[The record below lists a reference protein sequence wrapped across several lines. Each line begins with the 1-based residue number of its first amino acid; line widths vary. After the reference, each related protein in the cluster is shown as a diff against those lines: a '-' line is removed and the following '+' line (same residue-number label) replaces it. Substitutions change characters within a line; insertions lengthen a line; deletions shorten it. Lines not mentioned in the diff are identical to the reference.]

1 MTGGPVAVLGGTGQ
15 QGRGL
20 ALRLARAGRSVLIGS
35 RDAAR
40 AEAAAKELAEHGDVR
55 GAGNAEVAREAEVV
69 IVAVPY
75 DALDATLREVGPAL
89 EGRLAVSC
97 VNALGFDGGPHALA
111 VDAGSSAEEARA
123 LAPRARWAAAFH
135 TVSAAHLL
143 DPECALDEDIPVC
156 ADDPDVRREVVE
168 LVDAIDGLRG
178 VEVGRLHQSAT
189 LEALT
194 ALCIVVNKRYRTSSG
209 IRFSGV
215 DTSRT

>member
-1 MTGGPVAVLGGTGQ
+1 MTRASVAVLGGTGP

-20 ALRLARAGRSVLIGS
+20 ALRLARAGRTVLIGS

-40 AEAAAKELAEHGDVR
+40 AETAAKELAEHGDVR
-55 GAGNAEVAREAEVV
+55 GAVNAEVAREAEVV

-75 DALDATLREVGPAL
+75 DALEATLREVGPVMA
-89 EGRLAVSC
+89 GRLAVSC
-97 VNALGFDGGPHALA
+97 VNALGFDGGPHALD
-111 VDAGSSAEEARA
+111 VEAGSSAEAARA
-123 LAPRARWAAAFH
+123 LVPDARWAAAFH

-143 DPECALDEDIPVC
+143 DPECVLAEDIPVC
-156 ADDPDVRREVVE
+156 ADDPDVRREVVA
-168 LVDAIDGLRG
+168 LVDAIEGLRG
-178 VEVGRLHQSAT
+178 VEVGPLRQSST

>member
-1 MTGGPVAVLGGTGQ
+1 VAGPIAVLGGTGK

-20 ALRLARAGRSVLIGS
+20 ALRLAQAGRNVLVGS

-40 AEAAAKELAEHGDVR
+40 AETAAKELSEYGDVR
-55 GAGNAEVAREAEVV
+55 GGTNAEVTGEADVV
-69 IVAVPY
+69 IVSVPY
-75 DALDATLREVGPAL
+75 DALEATLRDIGPVL

-97 VNALGFDGGPHALA
+97 VNALGFDGGPHAL
-111 VDAGSSAEEARA
+111 DLPAGSSAEQART
-123 LAPRARWAAAFH
+123 LVPGARWAAAFH

-143 DPECALDEDIPVC
+143 DPECVLAEDVPVC
-156 ADDPDVRREVVE
+156 ADDPDDRREIVA
-168 LVDAIDGLRG
+168 LVDSIEGLRG
-178 VEVGRLHQSAT
+178 IEAGGLHQSAT

-215 DTSRT
+215 DTTRA